1 VGGRAR
7 ESSQRTGL
15 RGPASVALGRTT
27 VHVVLPDG
35 VDDPARPSGGNRYDR
50 RLCRELAAT
59 GWDVRELVVHGSW
72 PRPEAR
78 ALSELART
86 VAALP
91 DGAVVLVDGLIA
103 SAAGSVLV
111 PESDRVRLV
120 VLVHMPFG
128 DVAVPAR
135 AESAVLRHARAVVT
149 TSSWTRDRLLD
160 RYGLPPDRVRVARPG
175 ADPGELAP
183 GTSGGGRLLCVGAV
197 VPAKGHDVL
206 LEALGGLADR
216 PWHCTVVGS
225 LDRDPGFVAGL
236 RRRAA
241 DRGIADR
248 ITFAG
253 PRGGPALTDGYRRAD
268 LLVHAS
274 RLESYGMVVT
284 EALSFGLPVV
294 ATDVGGVPEALGRT
308 AAGPPGLLVPPD
320 DPAALGEALGAW
332 LGDPGLRE
340 RLRRTARERR
350 GSLAGWDATARQMAV
365 ALAAVGGTVGDA
377 VIDTRAETVG
387 RAP

>member
-1 VGGRAR
+1 
-7 ESSQRTGL
+7 
-15 RGPASVALGRTT
+15 
-27 VHVVLPDG
+27 
-35 VDDPARPSGGNRYDR
+35 
-50 RLCRELAAT
+50 
-59 GWDVRELVVHGSW
+59 
-72 PRPEAR
+72 
-78 ALSELART
+78 
-86 VAALP
+86 
-91 DGAVVLVDGLIA
+91 
-103 SAAGSVLV
+103 
-111 PESDRVRLV
+111 
-120 VLVHMPFG
+120 MPFG

-387 RAP
+387 WAP